1 MFDLQAHALDNEIKA
16 RKMFD
21 QNMIISLTE
30 RECKAYCL
38 CIGSYISSSLGR
50 YPSSSLEIFS
60 IISSNFE

>member
-16 RKMFD
+16 RKMFG

-30 RECKAYCL
+30 SVKRQNCL
-38 CIGSYISSSLGR
+38 CIGSYI
-50 YPSSSLEIFS
+50 SSSLEIFS